1 MTSVTVV
8 ETLIPTTPIL
18 GTTLSR
24 TIRLREL
31 SQEMIYNLCSQTK
44 REPTRSKETKI
55 KKIQKK
61 KRFRED
67 DVSVQNAR
75 DYNHLFRQDPHHLEG
90 RKEEHGKDVVIH
102 CMEDDGKLDSYG
114 CKLNEKVCQ
123 TDLNQSCLNWL
134 WKGNIQAEI
143 TVEITSLNKRSCKA
157 HSRPNIPVD
166 PNIIQG
172 CMKRKLLFQ
181 LSRDQN

>member
-55 KKIQKK
+55 KKIPKK
-61 KRFRED
+61 KKGDFVRMTSRC
-67 DVSVQNAR
+67 R
-75 DYNHLFRQDPHHLEG
+75 MLEITIIYSD
-90 RKEEHGKDVVIH
+90 RILTTSKEE
-102 CMEDDGKLDSYG
+102 
-114 CKLNEKVCQ
+114 
-123 TDLNQSCLNWL
+123 
-134 WKGNIQAEI
+134 
-143 TVEITSLNKRSCKA
+143 KRSTGKT
-157 HSRPNIPVD
+157 
-166 PNIIQG
+166 
-172 CMKRKLLFQ
+172 
-181 LSRDQN
+181 LSFTVWRMTANWTATAVY

>member
-55 KKIQKK
+55 KKNTKKYQKK
-61 KRFRED
+61 KGDFVRMTSLCRM
-67 DVSVQNAR
+67 
-75 DYNHLFRQDPHHLEG
+75 LEITIIYSD
-90 RKEEHGKDVVIH
+90 RILTTSKEE
-102 CMEDDGKLDSYG
+102 
-114 CKLNEKVCQ
+114 
-123 TDLNQSCLNWL
+123 
-134 WKGNIQAEI
+134 
-143 TVEITSLNKRSCKA
+143 KRST
-157 HSRPNIPVD
+157 
-166 PNIIQG
+166 
-172 CMKRKLLFQ
+172 RKT
-181 LSRDQN
+181 LSFTV